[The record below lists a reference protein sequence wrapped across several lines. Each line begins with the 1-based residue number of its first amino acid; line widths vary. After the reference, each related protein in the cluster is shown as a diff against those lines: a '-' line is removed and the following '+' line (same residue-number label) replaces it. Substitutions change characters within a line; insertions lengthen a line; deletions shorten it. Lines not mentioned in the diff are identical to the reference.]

1 MRFLPINAQDME
13 ERKWEQCDF
22 ILVNG
27 DAYVDHPSFG
37 AALVGR
43 FLENEGYRVGI
54 ISQPQKPEDYRVLG
68 PPRLAWLVSSG
79 NMDSMVN
86 HYTANR
92 KPRSEDSYSPGGKAG
107 LRPDRALIPYCSTIK
122 ATYKGIPLILGGV
135 EASLRRLAHYDY
147 WSDKIRRSVLLDSKA
162 DMLVYGMAEKPLKE
176 LCRRLAEG
184 EEIGLIHNIA
194 GTVFPLRKDQE
205 APKGSLS
212 LPCYEEI
219 LEDKKAFVKAFRM
232 QSRENHPW
240 IGKPLIQQSDTRR
253 IVQNPPALPLS
264 THEMDEVYGL
274 PFNRRAHPRY
284 QKMGGIPA
292 LKEVQFSLTSSR
304 GCFGGCSFCA
314 ITFHQGEVIQ
324 SRSIESLLD
333 EARNMGKDSRFKG
346 IIHDVGGPT
355 ANFRHPSCKKQG
367 KNGPC
372 PQKKCLFPQ
381 PCPQLDADHSDYID
395 LLSELRKLQGV
406 KKVFIRSGIRFDYL
420 MADKNERFLED
431 LCRFHVSGQLK
442 VAPEHVSGEVLKRMG
457 KPGPKVYKEFK
468 KRFDKMNLKL
478 GKKQFLIPYLIASH
492 PGTGLKEGIEMAL
505 FLKESGFIPQQVQD
519 FYPTPGTL
527 SSVMYYTGID
537 PRDGSRVYVPRKGR
551 ERAMLRAL
559 MQFNRKENHSLV
571 RQALKS
577 AGRQDLIGR
586 GPKSLVP
593 PR

>member
-1 MRFLPINAQDME
+1 VKFLPVSAEDLKA
-13 ERKWEQCDF
+13 RKWKQCDF

-43 FLENEGYRVGI
+43 YLEKEGYRVGI
-54 ISQPQKPEDYRVLG
+54 ISQPQKPEDYRVMG

-107 LRPDRALIPYCSTIK
+107 LRPDRALIPYCSAVK
-122 ATYKGIPLILGGV
+122 AAYKGIPVILGGV

-162 DMLVYGMAEKPLKE
+162 DMLVYGMAERPLKE

-184 EEIGLIHNIA
+184 EEIGSIQNIA
-194 GTVFPLRKDQE
+194 GTLYPLRKNQE
-205 APKGSLS
+205 APQGTLA
-212 LPCYEEI
+212 LPSYEDI
-219 LEDKKAFVKAFRM
+219 LEDKKAFLKAFRM
-232 QSRENHPW
+232 QSKENHPW
-240 IGKPLIQQSDTRR
+240 MGKPLLQQSGTRR
-253 IVQNPPALPLS
+253 VVQNPPAIPLTS
-264 THEMDEVYGL
+264 KEMDAVYEL
-274 PFNRRAHPRY
+274 PYTRRAHPQYKKR
-284 QKMGGIPA
+284 GGVPA

-314 ITFHQGEVIQ
+314 ITFHQGEVVQ
-324 SRSIESLLD
+324 ARSIESLLE
-333 EARNMGKDSRFKG
+333 EARSLGKDPQFKG

-367 KNGPC
+367 EKGPC
-372 PQKKCLFPQ
+372 PQKKCLFPK
-381 PCPQLDADHSDYID
+381 PCPQLDGDHGDYVH
-395 LLSELRKLQGV
+395 LLSELRKLEGI

-420 MADKNERFLED
+420 MEDSNERFLED
-431 LCRFHVSGQLK
+431 LCRYHVSGQLK
-442 VAPEHVSGEVLKRMG
+442 VAPEHVSPEVLKRMG
-457 KPGPKVYKEFK
+457 KPGPEVYKKFK
-468 KRFDKMNLKL
+468 ERFDKMNRKL

-492 PGTGLKEGIEMAL
+492 PGTSLKEGIEMAL

-527 SSVMYYTGID
+527 SSVMYYTGLD
-537 PRDGSRVYVPRKGR
+537 PRDGSKVYVPRKGR

-559 MQFNRKENHSLV
+559 MQFNRKENYPLV
-571 RQALKS
+571 RQALKA

-586 GPKSLVP
+586 GPNALVP

>member
-1 MRFLPINAQDME
+1 MSFLPINKKDLKD
-13 ERKWEQCDF
+13 RGWSQCDF

-37 AALVGR
+37 GALVGR
-43 FLENEGYRVGI
+43 YLQGQGYKVGI
-54 ISQPQKPEDYRVLG
+54 ISQPGKPEDYQVLG
-68 PPRLAWLVSSG
+68 PPRFAWLVSSG

-92 KPRSEDSYSPGGKAG
+92 KPRSEDLYSPGGKAG
-107 LRPDRALIPYCSTIK
+107 LRPDRALIPYCSAIK
-122 ATYKGIPLILGGV
+122 AAYKGIPVILGGV

-147 WSDKIRRSVLLDSKA
+147 WSDKIRRSMLLDSKA
-162 DMLVYGMAEKPLKE
+162 DLLVYGMAEVPLKT

-184 EEIGLIHNIA
+184 EGIQTIKDIP
-194 GTVFPLRKDQE
+194 GTVVLLNKGDE
-205 APKGSLS
+205 APDNAQV
-212 LPCYEEI
+212 LPSYEDM
-219 LEDKKAFVKAFRM
+219 LQDKKAFVQAFNI

-240 IGKPLIQQSDTRR
+240 NGHPVVQLNGTRR
-253 IVQNPPALPLS
+253 IMQNPPALPLS
-264 THEMDEVYGL
+264 TKEMDAVYAL
-274 PFNRRAHPRY
+274 PFTRRAHPSY
-284 QKMGGIPA
+284 GKKGGIPA

-324 SRSIESLLD
+324 SRSIDSLLD
-333 EARNMGKDSRFKG
+333 EAEAICRDDQFKG

-367 KNGPC
+367 VKGPC
-372 PQKKCLFPQ
+372 PQKKCLYPK
-381 PCPQLDADHSDYID
+381 PCPNLDADHSDYVE
-395 LLSELRKLQGV
+395 LLRRLRKLDGV
-406 KKVFIRSGIRFDYL
+406 RKVFIRSGIRFDYL
-420 MADKNERFLED
+420 MQDNDSRFLED
-431 LCRFHVSGQLK
+431 LCKHHVSGQLK
-442 VAPEHVSGEVLKRMG
+442 VAPEHVSKEVLRRMG
-457 KPGPKVYKEFK
+457 KPGPSVYREFK
-468 KRFDKMNLKL
+468 KRFEKTNDKL

-537 PRDGSRVYVPRKGR
+537 PRDGSTVYVPKKGR

-559 MQFNRKENHSLV
+559 MQFNRKENYPLV
-571 RQALKS
+571 REALKA
-577 AGRQDLIGR
+577 AGRQDLIGK
-586 GPKSLVP
+586 GPRALVP